1 MIIEH
6 EKLKIK
12 GFCHTFASP
21 LSSPQLWQGQVLVL
35 EETLDQQQRQ
45 QGEQLDQVV
54 AAIHLLLKNL
64 VLAILDFVAN
74 FLMEQLL
81 QMVSCSFH
89 Y

>member
-1 MIIEH
+1 M
-6 EKLKIK
+6 
-12 GFCHTFASP
+12 
-21 LSSPQLWQGQVLVL
+21 
-35 EETLDQQQRQ
+35 DQQQRQ

-81 QMVSCSFH
+81 QMVFCSFH